1 MATADIFPISKS
13 NIKVSK
19 VKSVLGESTT
29 DVGALCK
36 SQKINMWS
44 RHKPVHIAN
53 TPFPDR
59 SSDWWRGSNLDCGI
73 VARVVSLYTLIKGA
87 QTADTLNGWVYKR
100 PYGGAIS
107 PYRLADFGLYYH
119 KAEPPIN
126 GWSCS
131 TQATKGNN
139 IIATLMVADDL
150 ATSFGQSLK
159 LSDIIS
165 NGKLLSEWNL
175 GIVVYDSDG
184 NIKGRVV
191 GTGTHC
197 EFDTSHLTENKT
209 YTAYPFLALNPMWQ
223 TESDII
229 NGYITVPYCAPK
241 SFKVATME
249 EYYGLV
255 ITVKGWDLGST
266 GGIRYLVSVTISK
279 GRFNIHGGYIHLRF
293 TTSSANSPL
302 LKGEYSANIDA
313 HTVTPTTPLEVDY
326 TVPAYSLD
334 MSRGYR
340 LDVMLRTQAGVKNY
354 SVQLFTEASSP
365 EIPV

>member
-13 NIKVSK
+13 NIKVSE

-44 RHKPVHIAN
+44 RYKPVHIAN

-59 SSDWWRGSNLDCGI
+59 SSDWWLGSNLDCGI
-73 VARVVSLYTLIKGA
+73 VARVVSLYSDIKDA
-87 QTADTLNGWVYKR
+87 QTADTLNGWAYQR

-119 KAEPPIN
+119 NAESPIH
-126 GWSCS
+126 GWSCTS
-131 TQATKGNN
+131 QITKGNN
-139 IIATLMVADDL
+139 ITAILMVADDS

-165 NGKLLSEWNL
+165 NGKPLSEWNL
-175 GIVVYDSDG
+175 GIVVYDSAG
-184 NIKGRVV
+184 NRKGRVV
-191 GTGTHC
+191 GTGMSC
-197 EFDTSHLTENKT
+197 EFDTSYLTEGQT
-209 YTAYPFLALNPMWQ
+209 YTVYPFLALNPMWQ
-223 TESDII
+223 MESDII
-229 NGYITVPYCAPK
+229 NGYITVPYCEPK
-241 SFKVATME
+241 SFKVATIQ
-249 EYYGLV
+249 EYYGLD
-255 ITVKGWDLGST
+255 ITVKGWNLGST

-279 GRFNIHGGYIHLRF
+279 GSFKINGGYIHLRF

-302 LKGEYSANIDA
+302 LIGEYAANIDA
-313 HTVTPTTPLEVDY
+313 LTVTPDSPLEIDY

-340 LDVMLRTQAGVKNY
+340 LNVMLNTQAGVKNY
-354 SVQLFTEASSP
+354 TVELYTEASSP